1 MFDYRRSLLRALALT
16 PLATASVPRAVAQPA
31 GADANWPTRPIR
43 LVMPYAPGGLTDTS
57 ARLIAEPLGAL
68 LGQPVVVDNRPGA
81 GSTVASQFVARQP
94 ADGYTLYCA
103 PTSLIVNPVLQGNVG
118 YDPHKDFV
126 PISMMIDS
134 AFILHAHPD
143 LAAKNLKE
151 LIDLVRKAPNRYS
164 IGTSGMGAINHLAAE
179 HFLRSFD
186 LKMNVVHYKGGVPAA
201 QDLIGGNIHMMF
213 SAAIEALPFVR
224 EGRTRAMA
232 VSSRKRLALLPDLPT
247 VEEAAGIPEFDAL
260 FWMAMVAPA
269 ATPKSIIDKLSAAMA
284 QVGRDEALRKAL
296 ADRGVDLNTADAAQT
311 RAIFDRDEKKW
322 SKLISELGLKQ

>member
-1 MFDYRRSLLRALALT
+1 MSLQRRAWLRTLAASPLLVSAVSRAW
-16 PLATASVPRAVAQPA
+16 AQA
-31 GADANWPTRPIR
+31 GGDDWPQRPIR

-81 GSTVASQFVARQP
+81 GSTVASQFVARQA
-94 ADGYTLYCA
+94 ADGYTLYSA
-103 PTSLIVNPVLQGNVG
+103 PTSVIVNPNLQGNVG

-126 PISMMIDS
+126 PIAMMIDS

-143 LAAKNLKE
+143 VPAKNLKE
-151 LIDLVRKAPNRYS
+151 LIAAIRAAPNRYA

-179 HFLRSFD
+179 HFIRTFD

-201 QDLIGGNIHMMF
+201 QDLIGGTIHMMF

-232 VSSRKRLALLPDLPT
+232 VSSSKRLALLPDLPT
-247 VEEAAGIPEFDAL
+247 VEEAAGIPEFDAV
-260 FWMAMVAPA
+260 FWMALMAPTG
-269 ATPKSIIDKLSAAMA
+269 TPKPIVDKLASAMVE
-284 QVGRDEALRKAL
+284 VGRNEALRKAL

-311 RAIFDRDEKKW
+311 REVIARDEKKW
-322 SKLISELGLKQ
+322 ARLISDLGLKQ